1 MYVNKR
7 RYKQMMEYWVL
18 DKIAND
24 GKEIPM
30 WGYNFADACRRH
42 NRNPE
47 DFIILNADYID

>member
-1 MYVNKR
+1 
-7 RYKQMMEYWVL
+7 MMEYWVL